1 MKSLAKNSSYIFI
14 ILFILAILYSGYK
27 LVVLP
32 QDLIYQSRELDV
44 NAFSSV
50 QNVFNTLNVIVGLT
64 FFIGLIT
71 VYVVGRRQNEKLV
84 YVQKK
89 KEESGKVNESS
100 GEAEETTFDLS
111 FVDEILGGKDDS
123 AEKYR
128 KVLTA
133 LCSKLEASQG
143 AIYLIQK
150 EKNKRFAQL
159 YSSYAMSLAESTTL
173 SFEFGE
179 GLVGQAAQSEKPL
192 VVDDIPDNYIKIIS
206 GLGSASPTH
215 LVVVPFKLKGKL
227 HGVAELSSFSKSSD
241 QDVKMVEQALTKFTQ
256 DLEGKAK
263 EPVEKPATKSTKS

>member
-32 QDLIYQSRELDV
+32 QDLIYQSKELDV

-50 QNVFNTLNVIVGLT
+50 QNVFNTLNLIVGLT

-89 KEESGKVNESS
+89 KEESGNINESS
-100 GEAEETTFDLS
+100 EEAEETTFDLS
-111 FVDEILGGKDDS
+111 FVAEILSGEDDS
-123 AEKYR
+123 TEKYR

-133 LCSKLEASQG
+133 LCSQLEASQG

-150 EKNKRFAQL
+150 EKNKRLAQL
-159 YSSYAMSLAESTTL
+159 HSSYAMSLAESTTL

-215 LVVVPFKLKGKL
+215 LLVVPFKLKDKL
-227 HGVAELSSFSKSSD
+227 QGVAELSSFRKFSD

-256 DLEGKAK
+256 DLEGKTK
-263 EPVEKPATKSTKS
+263 EQAEKPATKSTKS